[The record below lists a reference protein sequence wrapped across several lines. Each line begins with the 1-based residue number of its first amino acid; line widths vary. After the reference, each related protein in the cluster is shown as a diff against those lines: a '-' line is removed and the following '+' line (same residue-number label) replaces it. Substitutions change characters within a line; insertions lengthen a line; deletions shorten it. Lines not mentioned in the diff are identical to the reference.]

1 MLTRNGF
8 VLLKGILADND
19 NRSREAND
27 ARSGAG
33 TPMRIA
39 DPEKLAVITLSE
51 VGPSV
56 YSIEFAAG
64 K

>member
-1 MLTRNGF
+1 MNTRNGF
-8 VLLKGILADND
+8 AVLKGVSAEND
-19 NRSREAND
+19 NRSREANN

-39 DPEKLAVITLSE
+39 DPEKLAVIIPSE

-56 YSIEFAAG
+56 YSMNLPPG